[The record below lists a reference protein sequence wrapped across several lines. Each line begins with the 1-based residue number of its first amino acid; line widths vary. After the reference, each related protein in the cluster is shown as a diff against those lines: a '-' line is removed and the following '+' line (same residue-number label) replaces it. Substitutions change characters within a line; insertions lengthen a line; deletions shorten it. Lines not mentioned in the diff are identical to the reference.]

1 MQSLNPDQYCQHIT
15 EQDEQ
20 TNRQN
25 ILYNFKIFKTLW
37 IYIKDNFENHFDS
50 TYQQNAR
57 LHDENQGKLK
67 LRIVIL
73 WEGQLSSPMNK

>member
-1 MQSLNPDQYCQHIT
+1 MQTLNPDQYCHYIR
-15 EQDEQ
+15 EQDLQ
-20 TNRQN
+20 TKYSLQFQDFQN
-25 ILYNFKIFKTLW
+25 SLN
-37 IYIKDNFENHFDS
+37 YIKDNFENHSDS

-73 WEGQLSSPMNK
+73 